1 MARVTLCGL
10 HGKLFGGCGSKA
22 DQVWSTKPSIN
33 NVQRQERH
41 GMTITS
47 TPRASAF
54 GKPTA
59 QRLSLAAVL
68 VASVFAMPG
77 RTVAQPALQLSD
89 TETVGHAGE
98 GRVVTPV
105 NQIVT
110 PYGRLVELPGMRPQ
124 AVALSPDGKLL
135 VTSGK
140 TSELI
145 VIDPNTSAIRQ
156 RVPLPPYNAPAQSP
170 VSEQILNPDR
180 EDQLSFN
187 GLIFSPSGDRIF
199 MSNVDGLVNVFN
211 VAATGDVKPET
222 SWLLPAANAPRRA
235 AEIPAGLAISTD
247 AKRLYV
253 CGNLSNQLLE
263 LNAETGV
270 VIRRFDV
277 GVAPYDVVLVGQ
289 KAYVSNWGGR
299 RPGAGDLTGPA
310 GRGTEVRVDPVRH
323 IASEGSVSVID
334 LNSGRVVKE
343 ILTGLHASGLA
354 GSPDGK
360 HVLCANAGSDHVSV
374 IDTSTNTI
382 VATLW
387 AKPKPSDLLGAS
399 PNAVVFATSGKRF
412 YTANGSQNAIA
423 VFDFDAG
430 EPGESKLRGLI
441 PVGWYPGALA
451 IDAKGTTV
459 FAANI
464 KGLPRLPEKA
474 ESTADAR
481 GFNSHQY
488 SGSMSIVPLP
498 ADNNLPALSER
509 VALNLRQPKIA
520 EALLPPRKDQPPRPV
535 PQRIGEPSLIRHV
548 VYIIKEN
555 RTYDQVFGDIEAGN
569 GNASLCIF
577 GADVTPN
584 HHKLAREFVL
594 LDNSY
599 CCGILSADGHQWST
613 TAFSTDYMEKSFAG
627 FPRSYPDGMGEDEND
642 ALAYSPAGFIW
653 DNALKHRISIRNY
666 GEFMMPAVRWADPQ
680 RRGSPDFQAC
690 YRAWNKKNGEVIF
703 ESNPSIET
711 IRPFSPR
718 GYVGWEMA
726 VPDQHR
732 ADFILNELAEFE
744 KKGEF
749 PQLVIICLPN
759 DHTSGTKA
767 GWATP
772 RACVAD
778 NDLAFGRIVE
788 GLSRSR
794 FWKEMAIFA
803 IEDDPQAGWDH
814 VSGYRTIAFCAS
826 PYAKRGAV
834 ISTQYNTTSILR
846 TIEQILGL
854 PPMNQFDASATPMFD
869 CFMDTPDFAP
879 YAVVPATIALNELN
893 PDPTAINDAMLRDD
907 ALVSATLNFR
917 EIDRAPEDVLNRIL
931 WRSIRGS
938 RDPYPDWAISPD
950 AEEEEEDED
959 E

>member
-1 MARVTLCGL
+1 MKNATSSTAFNKSRTLLKRICI
-10 HGKLFGGCGSKA
+10 A
-22 DQVWSTKPSIN
+22 
-33 NVQRQERH
+33 
-41 GMTITS
+41 
-47 TPRASAF
+47 AAF
-54 GKPTA
+54 ACSSMSRSGH
-59 QRLSLAAVL
+59 VD
-68 VASVFAMPG
+68 
-77 RTVAQPALQLSD
+77 AQPVSAQSD
-89 TETVGHAGE
+89 TETVGHAAD

-110 PYGRLVELPGMRPQ
+110 PYGRLVELPGLRPQ
-124 AVALSPDGKLL
+124 ALALSPDGKLL
-135 VTSGK
+135 VTAGK

-145 VIDPNTSAIRQ
+145 VIDPASGAIRQ
-156 RVPLPPYNAPAQSP
+156 RVPLPPYNAPAEAP
-170 VSEQILNPDR
+170 VSEQILQPDR

-187 GLIFSPSGDRIF
+187 GLIFSPSGKRIYV
-199 MSNVDGLVNVFN
+199 SNVDGLVNVFS
-211 VAATGDVKPET
+211 VAASGEVKPET

-235 AEIPAGLAISTD
+235 AEIPAGLAISPD
-247 AKRLYV
+247 GKRIYV
-253 CGNLSNQLLE
+253 CGNLSNKLLE
-263 LNAETGV
+263 VNTESGKTLKQ
-270 VIRRFDV
+270 FDV
-277 GVAPYDVVLVGQ
+277 GVAPYDVTLVVD

-299 RPGAGDLTGPA
+299 RPGPGDLTGPA

-334 LNSGRVVKE
+334 LAAGRVIKE

-354 GSPDGK
+354 VSPDGR
-360 HVLCANAGSDHVSV
+360 HVVCANAGSDHVSV
-374 IDTSTNTI
+374 IDTRSDTV

-399 PNAVVFATSGKRF
+399 PNAVVFAASGKRF

-423 VFDFDAG
+423 VFDFNAD
-430 EPGESKLRGLI
+430 EPAESKLRGMI
-441 PVGWYPGALA
+441 PVGWYPGAVA
-451 IDAKGTTV
+451 IDANGSTV

-464 KGLPRLPEKA
+464 KGLPRVPEKA
-474 ESTADAR
+474 DSAPDAR

-488 SGSMSIVPLP
+488 SGSLSIVPLP
-498 ADNNLPALSER
+498 PDAELPALSER
-509 VALNLRQPKIA
+509 VALNLRHPKIA
-520 EALLPPRKDQPPRPV
+520 DALLPPRKDQSPRPV
-535 PQRIGEPSLIRHV
+535 PERIGEPSLIRHV

-577 GADVTPN
+577 GADITPN

-594 LDNSY
+594 LDNAY

-627 FPRSYPDGMGEDEND
+627 FPRSYPDGMGIDEND

-666 GEFMMPAVRWADPQ
+666 GEFMMPAVRWSDPQ
-680 RRGSPDFQAC
+680 RRGVPDFQAC
-690 YRAWNKKNGEVIF
+690 YRAWNEKTGEVIF

-711 IRPFSPR
+711 IHPFSPT

-732 ADFILNELAEFE
+732 ADFILNELAEYE

-772 RACVAD
+772 RACIAD

-788 GLSRSR
+788 GLSRSK
-794 FWKEMAIFA
+794 FWKDMAIFA

-814 VSGYRTIAFCAS
+814 VSGYRTIAFCVS

-834 ISTQYNTTSILR
+834 VSTQYNTTSILR

-854 PPMNQFDASATPMFD
+854 PPMNQFDASATPMWD
-869 CFMDTPDFAP
+869 CFTDKPDATP
-879 YAVVPATIALNELN
+879 YTVLPATIALNELN
-893 PDPTAINDAMLRDD
+893 PDPTAINDAALRND

-931 WRSIRGS
+931 WRSLRGS
-938 RDPYPDWAISPD
+938 RDPYPEWAIDPD
-950 AEEEEEDED
+950 AEEEEDE
-959 E
+959 EE